1 MFDKLFN
8 IMFVRNEVKER
19 KCSLPVCELVK
30 VNATQKEILSEE
42 ETIDQLF
49 SKLKGLNT
57 AKRQAFN
64 TYV

>member
-1 MFDKLFN
+1 MVDKLFN
-8 IMFVRNEVKER
+8 IMFVRSEVKER
-19 KCSLPVCELVK
+19 KGSLPVCELVK
-30 VNATQKEILSEE
+30 VNATQKDILSEE

-64 TYV
+64 AYI